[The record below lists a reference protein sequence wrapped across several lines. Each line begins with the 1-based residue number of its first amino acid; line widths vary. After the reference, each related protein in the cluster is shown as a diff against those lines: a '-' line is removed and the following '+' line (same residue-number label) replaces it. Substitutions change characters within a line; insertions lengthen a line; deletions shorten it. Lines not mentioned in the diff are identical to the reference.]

1 MLLSVAQ
8 CCCTTL
14 KLSVSFSAINTCKPK
29 PLLNI
34 KYNSGVTLLKL
45 FSIKKTCVSKKD
57 ILTLVAAAVATAASG
72 IATHFQ
78 INAIILFAVTAV
90 ALILL
95 AMIVGNATEQLGSRT
110 GPGLTGILQS
120 ALGNLPE
127 LFIAIFALRAGLN
140 TVVQAALVG
149 SILSNSLLVLGLALF
164 FGGLKN
170 GTQKFNS
177 ESPKMMATLM
187 LLAFAALAIPTL
199 AANLHTP
206 AEPHINK
213 LDIMVAIVLLT
224 VFIASLYFSI
234 KGDKPLMPADGEE
247 VHAASWSL
255 QLTIIVLLASGAGAA
270 FVSDWFVQ
278 ALQPAMK
285 ALGIND
291 VFAGLVVIA
300 IAGNAIENLVGIQ
313 LAYKN
318 KADYAVSV
326 ILNSSLQVA
335 LGLFPLLVLL
345 SFFLGG
351 AILSLVLSPLLLV
364 ALALSVIATAFV
376 VFDGESIWLEGIALI
391 GLYCIIAAAFWW
403 G

>member
-1 MLLSVAQ
+1 M
-8 CCCTTL
+8 TR
-14 KLSVSFSAINTCKPK
+14 
-29 PLLNI
+29 
-34 KYNSGVTLLKL
+34 
-45 FSIKKTCVSKKD
+45 KD
-57 ILTLVAAAVATAASG
+57 IITIIAACVATALAG
-72 IATHFQ
+72 IATYFE
-78 INAIILFAVTAV
+78 INSILVFFLTAV
-90 ALILL
+90 ALVVL
-95 AMIVGNATEQLGSRT
+95 AMIVGNATEQLGCRM
-110 GPGLTGILQS
+110 GPGPTGILQS

-127 LFIAIFALRAGLN
+127 LFVAIFALRAGLDK
-140 TVVQAALVG
+140 VVQAALVG
-149 SILSNSLLVLGLALF
+149 SILGNSLLVFGLALL

-199 AANLHTP
+199 TANLHT
-206 AEPHINK
+206 AASPHIDA
-213 LDIMVAIVLLT
+213 LDIMVAIVLLL
-224 VFIASLYFSI
+224 VFIASLTFSI
-234 KGDKPLMPADGEE
+234 RGDKAIVPEDGNEKHE
-247 VHAASWSL
+247 ASWSL
-255 QLTIIVLLASGAGAA
+255 PLTIIVLIASGAGAA
-270 FVSDWFVQ
+270 FVSDWFVE

-291 VFAGLVVIA
+291 VFAGLIIVA

-351 AILSLVLSPLLLV
+351 AVLSFVLSPLLLV
-364 ALALSVIATAFV
+364 ALALAVIVSAFV
-376 VFDGESIWLEGIALI
+376 VFDGESIWLEGVALI
-391 GLYCIIAAAFWW
+391 GLYVIIAAAFWW